1 MSRLPLFPLL
11 LLLAILALSPEV
23 ALGQF
28 DSAFEGTVTDITG
41 AVIPGAGVTI
51 TNEDQGVSRAVG
63 TNASGYFR
71 MADLAPGNYRIEVQ
85 LEGFNTWV
93 QTGVILDARQVRT
106 VAPQLEIG
114 EVATEVTIEATI
126 TSVNTA
132 NAQTSVELDEEMMP
146 LRQDLWVR
154 S

>member
-1 MSRLPLFPLL
+1 MHRT
-11 LLLAILALSPEV
+11 LLAAFIAVLTLVAVSPER
-23 ALGQF
+23 ALAQF
-28 DSAFEGTVTDITG
+28 DSAFEGTVTDVSG
-41 AVIPGAGVTI
+41 AVVPGADVTI
-51 TNEDQGVSRAVG
+51 TNEDQGVSRTVG
-63 TNASGYFR
+63 TNVSGYFR

-106 VAPQLEIG
+106 VAPTLEIG

-132 NAQTSVELDEEMMP
+132 NA
-146 LRQDLWVR
+146 
-154 S
+154 